1 MVCSPPTPRGHR
13 RLLALRRRS
22 APAAR
27 AYAEVH
33 VVLTLSLVRH
43 GQTRYN
49 AQQRLQGWCDSPL
62 TPHGLAGVR
71 ITATFLSRHQF
82 TAAYVSPS
90 GRAQAT
96 AREILAYHP
105 SALLFTDPDL
115 REFGFG
121 DLEARPESELLARYD
136 PETMFTD
143 VLHGRF
149 AGIPGGET
157 GPEFLARVGSA
168 FTRIEESHM
177 QGQVLVVS
185 HGLTLRAYLTMID
198 SRPTLPLPNASIS
211 TVEVHP
217 DKRCRVITVAHDPA
231 GQGVPDVIG
240 ASPAPE
246 QPKPDRRTSAH
257 SLAAI
262 GGRE

>member
-1 MVCSPPTPRGHR
+1 ME
-13 RLLALRRRS
+13 A
-22 APAAR
+22 
-27 AYAEVH
+27 H

-43 GQTRYN
+43 GQTHYN
-49 AQQRLQGWCDSPL
+49 AQHRLQGWCDSPL
-62 TPHGLAGVR
+62 TPQGLAGVR
-71 ITATFLSRHQF
+71 TTATFLSGRLF

-96 AREILAYHP
+96 AREIMANHP
-105 SALLFTDPDL
+105 STPLFTDPDL

-121 DLEARPESELLARYD
+121 DLEARPEAELLERYD
-136 PETMFTD
+136 PKTMFTD
-143 VLHGRF
+143 VLRGRF

-168 FTRIEESHM
+168 FTRIEAAHK
-177 QGQVLVVS
+177 GHVLVVS
-185 HGLTLRAYLTMID
+185 HGLTLRAYLTIID

-217 DKRCRVITVAHDPA
+217 DGHHRMTTVALDLA

-240 ASPAPE
+240 ASLAPALP
-246 QPKPDRRTSAH
+246 A
-257 SLAAI
+257 
-262 GGRE
+262 

>member
-1 MVCSPPTPRGHR
+1 M
-13 RLLALRRRS
+13 
-22 APAAR
+22 
-27 AYAEVH
+27 
-33 VVLTLSLVRH
+33 LTLSLVRH
-43 GQTRYN
+43 GQTHYN
-49 AQQRLQGWCDSPL
+49 AQHRLQGWCDSPL
-62 TPHGLAGVR
+62 TPQGLAVVR
-71 ITATFLSRHQF
+71 TTAALLSEHPF

-96 AREILAYHP
+96 AREILAYHRSIP
-105 SALLFTDPDL
+105 LFTDPDL

-121 DLEARPESELLARYD
+121 DLEARPEAELIARYD

-149 AGIPGGET
+149 TGIPGGET

-168 FTRIEESHM
+168 FTRIEAAHK
-177 QGQVLVVS
+177 GHVLVVS

-198 SRPTLPLPNASIS
+198 PRPTLPLPNASIS
-211 TVEVHP
+211 TVEVQPHG
-217 DKRCRVITVAHDPA
+217 RRQVITVALDPA

-240 ASPAPE
+240 VSVDE
-246 QPKPDRRTSAH
+246 QDRCLSAR

>member
-1 MVCSPPTPRGHR
+1 MV
-13 RLLALRRRS
+13 LA
-22 APAAR
+22 
-27 AYAEVH
+27 
-33 VVLTLSLVRH
+33 LSLVRH
-43 GQTRYN
+43 GQTQYN
-49 AQQRLQGWCDSPL
+49 AQQRLQGWSDSPL

-71 ITATFLSRHQF
+71 TTAAFLRGHPF
-82 TAAYVSPS
+82 TAAYVSS
-90 GRAQAT
+90 TGRAQAT

-105 SALLFTDPDL
+105 STPLFTDPDL

-121 DLEARPESELLARYD
+121 DLEACPETELLARYD
-136 PETMFTD
+136 PQTMFTD

-157 GPEFLARVGSA
+157 GAEFLSRVVSA
-168 FTRIEESHM
+168 FTRIEESHT

-211 TVEVHP
+211 TVEVQP
-217 DKRCRVITVAHDPA
+217 DKRRRVITLALDPA

-240 ASPAPE
+240 ASPAPQQTNWTGVSLPVPLRRSAGQNE
-246 QPKPDRRTSAH
+246 RVGRRRPAVVNLDWGVRDGFRDRPFQRT
-257 SLAAI
+257 
-262 GGRE
+262 E

>member
-1 MVCSPPTPRGHR
+1 VE
-13 RLLALRRRS
+13 A
-22 APAAR
+22 
-27 AYAEVH
+27 H

-43 GQTRYN
+43 GQTQYN

-62 TPHGLAGVR
+62 TPRGLAGVR
-71 ITATFLSRHQF
+71 TTATFLSGHTF
-82 TAAYVSPS
+82 VAAYVSPS

-96 AREILAYHP
+96 AREILGYHP
-105 SALLFTDPDL
+105 FTPLITDPDL

-121 DLEARPESELLARYD
+121 DLEARPETELLERYD
-136 PETMFTD
+136 PEPMFAD

-157 GPEFLARVGSA
+157 GPEFLARVRSA
-168 FTRIEESHM
+168 LTRIEGSHPE
-177 QGQVLVVS
+177 GQVLVVS

-198 SRPTLPLPNASIS
+198 SRPTMPLPNASIS

-217 DKRCRVITVAHDPA
+217 DGHHRVMAVALDVA

-240 ASPAPE
+240 AYRTPAL
-246 QPKPDRRTSAH
+246 TA
-257 SLAAI
+257 
-262 GGRE
+262 

>member
-1 MVCSPPTPRGHR
+1 
-13 RLLALRRRS
+13 
-22 APAAR
+22 
-27 AYAEVH
+27 

-43 GQTRYN
+43 GQTHYN
-49 AQQRLQGWCDSPL
+49 AQHRLQGWCDSPL
-62 TPHGLAGVR
+62 TPRGLAGVR
-71 ITATFLSRHQF
+71 TTADFLSGRPF

-96 AREILAYHP
+96 AREIMAHHP
-105 SALLFTDPDL
+105 STPLFTDPDL

-121 DLEARPESELLARYD
+121 DLETRPEAELLERYD

-149 AGIPGGET
+149 AGIPRGET

-168 FTRIEESHM
+168 FTRIEATHR
-177 QGQVLVVS
+177 GGHVLVVS

-198 SRPTLPLPNASIS
+198 SRPTMPLPNASIS

-217 DKRCRVITVAHDPA
+217 DGHRRVTTVAHDVA

-240 ASPAPE
+240 ASLAPAL
-246 QPKPDRRTSAH
+246 TA
-257 SLAAI
+257 
-262 GGRE
+262 

>member
-1 MVCSPPTPRGHR
+1 VE
-13 RLLALRRRS
+13 A
-22 APAAR
+22 
-27 AYAEVH
+27 H

-43 GQTRYN
+43 GQTQYN

-62 TPHGLAGVR
+62 TARGLAGVR
-71 ITATFLSRHQF
+71 TTADFLSEQPF

-96 AREILAYHP
+96 AREILAYHRSTP
-105 SALLFTDPDL
+105 LVTDPGL

-121 DLEARPESELLARYD
+121 DLEARPEAELLARYD
-136 PETMFTD
+136 PETMFAD

-149 AGIPGGET
+149 TGIPGGET

-168 FTRIEESHM
+168 FTRIAESHPE
-177 QGQVLVVS
+177 GHVLVVS

-198 SRPTLPLPNASIS
+198 PRPTLPLPNASIS

-217 DKRCRVITVAHDPA
+217 YGRRRVITVALDPA

-240 ASPAPE
+240 VSADE
-246 QPKPDRRTSAH
+246 RDRRPSAR

>member
-1 MVCSPPTPRGHR
+1 VE
-13 RLLALRRRS
+13 A
-22 APAAR
+22 
-27 AYAEVH
+27 H

-43 GQTRYN
+43 GQTQYN

-62 TPHGLAGVR
+62 TPRGLAGVR
-71 ITATFLSRHQF
+71 NTAIFLSGHTF
-82 TAAYVSPS
+82 ISAYVSPS

-105 SALLFTDPDL
+105 TAQVFTDPDL

-121 DLEARPESELLARYD
+121 DLEARPEAELIERYD
-136 PETMFTD
+136 PEAMFAD

-168 FTRIEESHM
+168 FNRIEAAHRG
-177 QGQVLVVS
+177 GQVLVVS

-198 SRPTLPLPNASIS
+198 SRPTMPLPNASVS
-211 TVEVHP
+211 SVQVHP
-217 DKRCRVITVAHDPA
+217 DGRHRVTTVALDVA

-240 ASPAPE
+240 G
-246 QPKPDRRTSAH
+246 
-257 SLAAI
+257 SLAPALTA
-262 GGRE
+262 

>member
-1 MVCSPPTPRGHR
+1 M
-13 RLLALRRRS
+13 
-22 APAAR
+22 PAAR
-27 AYAEVH
+27 AYVEAP

-43 GQTRYN
+43 GQTQYN

-62 TPHGLAGVR
+62 TPQGLAGVR
-71 ITATFLSRHQF
+71 TTAAFLRGHSF

-96 AREILAYHP
+96 AREILADHP
-105 SALLFTDPDL
+105 FVPLFTDPDL

-121 DLEARPESELLARYD
+121 DLEGRPETELLARYD
-136 PETMFTD
+136 PEAMFTD

-157 GPEFLARVGSA
+157 GRDFLARVGSA
-168 FTRIEESHM
+168 FTRIEESHS

-198 SRPTLPLPNASIS
+198 PRPTLPLPNASIS
-211 TVEVHP
+211 TVEVSP
-217 DKRCRVITVAHDPA
+217 NRGRRVVTVALDPA
-231 GQGVPDVIG
+231 GQGVPD
-240 ASPAPE
+240 
-246 QPKPDRRTSAH
+246 
-257 SLAAI
+257 AI
-262 GGRE
+262 GTSQAPAMTG

>member
-1 MVCSPPTPRGHR
+1 VE
-13 RLLALRRRS
+13 A
-22 APAAR
+22 
-27 AYAEVH
+27 H

-43 GQTRYN
+43 GQTYYN
-49 AQQRLQGWCDSPL
+49 AQHRLQGWCDSPL
-62 TPHGLAGVR
+62 TPRGLAGVR
-71 ITATFLSRHQF
+71 TTADFLSGRPF

-96 AREILAYHP
+96 AREIMVNHP
-105 SALLFTDPDL
+105 SAPLFTDPNL

-121 DLEARPESELLARYD
+121 DLEARPEAELLERYD
-136 PETMFTD
+136 PEAMFAD

-157 GPEFLARVGSA
+157 GPEFVARVRSA
-168 FTRIEESHM
+168 FTRIEATH
-177 QGQVLVVS
+177 GKGHVLVVS

-198 SRPTLPLPNASIS
+198 SRPTTPLPNASIS

-217 DKRCRVITVAHDPA
+217 DGHHHVTTVGLDLA

-240 ASPAPE
+240 ASLVPAL
-246 QPKPDRRTSAH
+246 TA
-257 SLAAI
+257 
-262 GGRE
+262 

>member
-1 MVCSPPTPRGHR
+1 M
-13 RLLALRRRS
+13 
-22 APAAR
+22 
-27 AYAEVH
+27 
-33 VVLTLSLVRH
+33 LTLSLVRH

-121 DLEARPESELLARYD
+121 DLEARPETDLVARYD
-136 PETMFTD
+136 SEKMFAD
-143 VLHGRF
+143 VVHGRF
-149 AGIPGGET
+149 AGIPRGET
-157 GPEFLARVGSA
+157 GPAFLARVDQA
-168 FTRIEESHM
+168 FTRIEQSHS
-177 QGQVLVVS
+177 QGHVLVVS
-185 HGLTLRAYLTMID
+185 HGLTLRAYLTMINP
-198 SRPTLPLPNASIS
+198 RPILPLPNASIS
-211 TVEVHP
+211 TVEVGP
-217 DKRCRVITVAHDPA
+217 NRRCRIVTVALDPA
-231 GQGVPDVIG
+231 GQGVPEVIG
-240 ASPAPE
+240 ASPAPAL
-246 QPKPDRRTSAH
+246 TS
-257 SLAAI
+257 
-262 GGRE
+262 

>member
-1 MVCSPPTPRGHR
+1 
-13 RLLALRRRS
+13 
-22 APAAR
+22 
-27 AYAEVH
+27 

-43 GQTRYN
+43 GQTEYN
-49 AQQRLQGWCDSPL
+49 AQERLQGWCDSPL
-62 TPHGLAGVR
+62 TPRGLAGAR
-71 ITATFLSRHQF
+71 TTAIFLSGHTF
-82 TAAYVSPS
+82 VAAYVSPS

-105 SALLFTDPDL
+105 STSRITDPDL

-149 AGIPGGET
+149 TGIPGGET

-168 FTRIEESHM
+168 FTRIEESHED
-177 QGQVLVVS
+177 GQVLVVS

-217 DKRCRVITVAHDPA
+217 DGQRRMTMVALDPA
-231 GQGVPDVIG
+231 GRAGPDVIG
-240 ASPAPE
+240 RSLTPA
-246 QPKPDRRTSAH
+246 
-257 SLAAI
+257 LAT
-262 GGRE
+262 